1 MREML
6 HDLRNDNT
14 LNNLIRANRTT
25 LDQVLT
31 LQSAAGRAST
41 AATFNQM
48 THDADRA
55 LFRSLYGMSVEE
67 MNDLSDRIVRR
78 TYQERRR
85 QVRPSQ
91 EPIVVPGYS
100 ATRHQQ
106 ENLQVEWATEDTA
119 FVGVEGGN
127 TYVVTDET
135 CTCPDFHFRV
145 RVHPERHPEGCR
157 HMQALRHAYGQTHQQ
172 EVQHEAVASVPVEQ
186 EETHSTPLVTVARTR
201 PLFVASQ
208 MTSDV
213 QREEI
218 LNTWRETRGWD
229 GTWMQTD
236 EAAYQRLMQEVENDF
251 DVVTDGTALGGT
263 GNMFGVEIE
272 LEFPQDAV
280 THDVTR
286 ELAQMGLIPPQ
297 HSTRQSYHT
306 RAVQGHWIGTRDGS
320 LRNGLEL
327 VSPILHDTPEHWE
340 QIRQVLAVAK
350 RHGATVSQRTGCH
363 TNINLG
369 PTDARSFAFQRLAR
383 AAAGHERILYRMGGA
398 DAEKYRATGEK
409 GLHRGTGYISPMG
422 KTIRIGENTSMNEIR
437 RQISSNGHTSILNLA
452 NEGRIEFRYPNSTV
466 DLQQM
471 QAQIIVANAMVHQAA
486 VIKKNMPQDSTTPKL
501 SDLSQQ
507 LRHHDMYVRNSDLAR
522 PEFSE
527 EQGFRRFLDF
537 LGTPLERKAAAWLYR
552 RGSV

>member
-1 MREML
+1 MPVPCRLCTRPLRSVTSVMVGVGPVCLKRQRAAMQAML
-6 HDLRNDNT
+6 RDLRNE
-14 LNNLIRANRTT
+14 TT
-25 LDQVLT
+25 LETMLRSHRATMDEVHSVQAT
-31 LQSAAGRAST
+31 AGHAVN
-41 AATFNQM
+41 AEVFNQ
-48 THDADRA
+48 TANDRDRS

-67 MNDLSDRIVRR
+67 MNNLSDRIVRR
-78 TYQERRR
+78 AYQERRR
-85 QVRPSQ
+85 QVRPTQ
-91 EPIVVPGYS
+91 EPVVVHSYS
-100 ATRHQQ
+100 STRQHL
-106 ENLQVEWATEDTA
+106 ENVNVEWATEDTA
-119 FVGVEGGN
+119 FVGTTGGN

-135 CTCPDFHFRV
+135 CTCPDYRFRV
-145 RVHPERHPEGCR
+145 RSHPENHPNGCR
-157 HMQALRHAYGQTHQQ
+157 HMQALQQAYAQVQQARQPASEEQERQQ
-172 EVQHEAVASVPVEQ
+172 EAQPATQPSVASEESRISSPAVVER
-186 EETHSTPLVTVARTR
+186 AR
-201 PLFVASQ
+201 PLFVSTRI
-208 MTSDV
+208 TSDA

-218 LNTWRETRGWD
+218 LDTWRETRGWD

-340 QIRQVLAVAK
+340 QIRQVLEVAK
-350 RHGATVSQRTGCH
+350 RYGATVSPRTGCH

-369 PTDARSFAFQRLAR
+369 PTDSRSFAFQRLAR

-422 KTIRIGENTSMNEIR
+422 KTIRIGELT
-437 RQISSNGHTSILNLA
+437 LVL
-452 NEGRIEFRYPNSTV
+452 
-466 DLQQM
+466 
-471 QAQIIVANAMVHQAA
+471 
-486 VIKKNMPQDSTTPKL
+486 K
-501 SDLSQQ
+501 
-507 LRHHDMYVRNSDLAR
+507 
-522 PEFSE
+522 
-527 EQGFRRFLDF
+527 
-537 LGTPLERKAAAWLYR
+537 
-552 RGSV
+552 